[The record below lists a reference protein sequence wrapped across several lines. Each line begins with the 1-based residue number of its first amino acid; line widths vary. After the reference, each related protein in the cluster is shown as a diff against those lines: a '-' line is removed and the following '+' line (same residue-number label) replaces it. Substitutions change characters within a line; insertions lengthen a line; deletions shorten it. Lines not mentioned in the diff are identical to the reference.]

1 MGGKN
6 DKGIKYEL
14 PLNINLN
21 DNIRKSIIKSDYN
34 KELEKFKRLLYKN
47 VKSDIKKS
55 NFNENFK
62 KENIKYRNIISL
74 INLIY
79 SKSSNSILKKGVNRT
94 LYESIFN

>member
-21 DNIRKSIIKSDYN
+21 DNIRKSIINSDYN

-74 INLIY
+74 IN
-79 SKSSNSILKKGVNRT
+79 
-94 LYESIFN
+94 